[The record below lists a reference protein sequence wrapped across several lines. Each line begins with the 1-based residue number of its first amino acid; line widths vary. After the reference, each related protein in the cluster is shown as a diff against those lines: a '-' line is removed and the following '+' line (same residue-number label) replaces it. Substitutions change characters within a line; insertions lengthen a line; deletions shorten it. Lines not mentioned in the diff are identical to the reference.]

1 MVLKYE
7 RGSVMKTKY
16 LANPRLSLMFFIF
29 IWILYSTVYMTK
41 NCYSAAMADIV
52 NDGIMTKT
60 QTGIINAVFYLV
72 YAPFQIVG
80 GKFADR
86 FRPESLVTVGLIGSA
101 IANTVVFLNQNYFV
115 MLGAWAF
122 NAAVQFAVWPS
133 IFKIITTELA
143 PRHRGMAVFYITFS
157 SNFGLI
163 VAYIVAVFVSDWK
176 YNFLISAVALVF
188 FAIALL
194 LVYSVTEK
202 KMVPDESVKTIANV
216 SKGEKKDKAE
226 SRRMFLKS
234 GFYFFLPVVLIR
246 QLFDNSVKVLSPT
259 MLMENY
265 ADVSPDIG
273 NLLNIIIIVAG
284 MVGVFVVNLLRIKGH
299 HNNEMKGY
307 TIIFILLTPIFVLL
321 LFIGKIPMFV
331 AVIALALISAI
342 TSGGSLLHSHAAM
355 RFAAYGKTGE
365 SSGITNA
372 ASSFG
377 IVVQSYG
384 IAQISEF
391 GWQPVF
397 FTFIGLAIASIIT
410 MMFITPRWQDFFGRK

>member
-1 MVLKYE
+1 
-7 RGSVMKTKY
+7 MKAKY
-16 LANPRLSLMFFIF
+16 LANTRLSLMFFIF
-29 IWILYSTVYMTK
+29 IWVLYSTVYMTK

-52 NDGIMTKT
+52 NSGIMTKT

-72 YAPFQIVG
+72 YAPFQIIG

-86 FRPESLVTVGLIGSA
+86 FRPESLVMVGLIGSA
-101 IANTVVFLNQNYFV
+101 IANTVVFFNQNYFV

-122 NAAVQFAVWPS
+122 NAAVQFGVWPS
-133 IFKIITTELA
+133 IFKIITTELS
-143 PRHRGMAVFYITFS
+143 PKHRGMAVFYITFS

-163 VAYIVAVFVSDWK
+163 VAYVVAVFVKEWQ
-176 YNFLISAVALVF
+176 YNFLISAVALAF
-188 FAIALL
+188 FAIAIL
-194 LVYSVTEK
+194 LVYPVVEK
-202 KMVPDESVKTIANV
+202 NKVPDENVRVIAP
-216 SKGEKKDKAE
+216 SKKGEKKDKSE
-226 SRRMFLKS
+226 SRRLFLKS
-234 GFYFFLPVVLIR
+234 GFYFFLPIVLIR

-259 MLMENY
+259 MLMESY

-284 MVGVFVVNLLRIKGH
+284 MVGVFVVNLLRTKGH
-299 HNNEMKGY
+299 HNDEMKGY
-307 TIIFILLTPIFVLL
+307 TLVFVLL
-321 LFIGKIPMFV
+321 IPIYILLLFVGKIPVFV
-331 AVIALALISAI
+331 AVIALALISAT

-355 RFAAYGKTGE
+355 RFATYGKTGE

-397 FTFIGLAIASIIT
+397 ITFIVLAVISVIA
-410 MMFITPRWQDFFGRK
+410 MLFITPRWQNFFRQK

>member
-1 MVLKYE
+1 
-7 RGSVMKTKY
+7 MKAKY
-16 LANPRLSLMFFIF
+16 LANRKLSIIFFIF
-29 IWILYSTVYMTK
+29 IWVLYSTVYMTK

-72 YAPFQIVG
+72 YAPLQVIG

-101 IANTVVFLNQNYFV
+101 IANMVVFLNQNYFV
-115 MLGAWAF
+115 MMAAWAF
-122 NAAVQFAVWPS
+122 NAVVQFGVWPAV
-133 IFKIITTELA
+133 FKIISTELS
-143 PRHRGMAVFYITFS
+143 PRHRGKAVFYISFTS
-157 SNFGLI
+157 TFGLMA
-163 VAYIVAVFVSDWK
+163 AYLVAVFVREWQ
-176 YNFLISAVALVF
+176 YNFLISAVALTF

-194 LVYSVTEK
+194 LVYPVAEKNMVEDEEIKISVPPEK
-202 KMVPDESVKTIANV
+202 LQ
-216 SKGEKKDKAE
+216 KKDKSQ
-226 SRRMFLKS
+226 SRMMFVQS
-234 GFYFFLPVVLIR
+234 GFYLFLPVVLIR
-246 QLFDNSVKVLSPT
+246 QIVDNSVKVLSPT

-265 ADVSPDIG
+265 AEVSPDIG
-273 NLLNIIIIVAG
+273 NLLNIVILIAG
-284 MVGVFVVNLLRIKGH
+284 MVGVFVVNLLRTLGH

-307 TIIFILLTPIFVLL
+307 TVIFILLIPIFVLL
-321 LFIGKIPMFV
+321 LFIGKIPMVV

-342 TSGGSLLHSHAAM
+342 TSGGSLLHSYASM
-355 RFAAYGKTGE
+355 RFATYGKTGE

-391 GWQPVF
+391 GWQAVF
-397 FTFIGLAIASIIT
+397 FTFIGMAVISLIL
-410 MMFITPRWQDFFGRK
+410 MFVVTPKWQKFFSRRA